1 MLRTEKL
8 NIMDLDGKIALR
20 RIAISLIASL
30 FGFLAI
36 AQPYKSTLA
45 ANPERAGGVF
55 SGYVVPKDVPSKAPK
70 GYKPFYISH
79 YGRHGSRYHT
89 SASLVGAAIGPLM
102 EADSAG
108 ILTDEG
114 RMVARQLDTLLSEH
128 EGMYGMLT
136 AKGASEHR
144 GIGNRMYSNYPSV
157 FNGKGGRDEVEC
169 VSSYWPRCLVSM
181 ANLCTGI
188 QECTGGLHFIYITGP
203 KYLDYISMDLDTKEL
218 GKEARKTSRKVLES
232 LTHSGRFMCAM
243 FKDTARVKEFVPDAL
258 SFMDKVYTAACISS
272 NTDSKPDLFSHF
284 TTDEL
289 YGLWAAK
296 SDRLYYSFGISK
308 EAGDYSS
315 AIAKPLIADI
325 VSKADAAMEP
335 GSKRAADL
343 RFGHDVGLLPL
354 IGTIGIKGME
364 TRLESSRAHE
374 RFFSSEMTPMAAN
387 LQMVFYRNRKGN
399 VLVRLLYNEKET
411 CIPALKCATGSFYRW
426 EDLRE
431 YLINVAA
438 AIPDDSIVKDNGGVE
453 RTGIN
458 G

>member
-1 MLRTEKL
+1 M
-8 NIMDLDGKIALR
+8 MYPGGKTFIIS
-20 RIAISLIASL
+20 IAIFLISSLLWSTAS
-30 FGFLAI
+30 
-36 AQPYKSTLA
+36 AQPFKDELA
-45 ANPERAGGVF
+45 ANPDKAGGVF
-55 SGYVVPKDVPSKAPK
+55 SSYIVPKEAFTKAPK

-89 SASLVGAAIGPLM
+89 SSGLVGSAIAPLM
-102 EADSAG
+102 KADSAG
-108 ILTDEG
+108 ILTEEG
-114 RMVARQLDTLLSEH
+114 RIVARQLDTLLEEH
-128 EGMYGMLT
+128 EGMFGMLT
-136 AKGASEHR
+136 DKGASELR
-144 GIGNRMYSNYPSV
+144 GIGGRMYARYPSV

-169 VSSYWPRCLVSM
+169 VSSYWPRCLMSM

-188 QECTGGLHFIYITGP
+188 QEHTEGLRFSYRTGP
-203 KYLDYISMDLDTKEL
+203 KYLDYISMDLDTRMLSPK
-218 GKEARKTSRKVLES
+218 SRKMSEIVRKEN
-232 LTHSGRFMCAM
+232 TPQERFLCAM
-243 FKDTARVKEFVPDAL
+243 FTDTAKAREFIPDFL
-258 SFMDKVYTAACISS
+258 VFMDDIYTAACISS
-272 NTDSKPDLFSHF
+272 NTDSKPDIFSHF

-296 SDRLYYSFGISK
+296 SDRIYYTFGISQ

-315 AIAKPLIADI
+315 SIAKPLIADI

-354 IGTIGIKGME
+354 IGTIRIKGME
-364 TRLESSRAHE
+364 TRLKAAEAHE
-374 RFFSSEMTPMAAN
+374 KFSSFEMMPMASN

-399 VLVRLLYNEKET
+399 VLVKLVYNEKET
-411 CIPALKCATGSFYRW
+411 YIPALECATGPFYRW

-431 YLINVAA
+431 YLVKTAA
-438 AIPDDSIVKDNGGVE
+438 AIPDESIVKDNGGVE